1 MKKIIVSII
10 VLSLMVLSGC
20 GDNSS
25 SSIEPIT
32 TETITTEPIDEDTSK
47 ALEIVNL
54 YTPKLPTGTKQDYD
68 ALTPT
73 SKYDL
78 DNYINAFMSA
88 IFHACE
94 IDSVVDTSDYH
105 IKLFDDLYNNF
116 SRIKVYRDFYQLS
129 DCHNFYSKYLNYNGS
144 NVVVDDIYKKYIVD
158 MRLILDSI
166 MKTYYE

>member
-1 MKKIIVSII
+1 MKKIIANII
-10 VLSLMVLSGC
+10 VLSLVVLSGC
-20 GDNSS
+20 GDSSS
-25 SSIEPIT
+25 SSIEPT
-32 TETITTEPIDEDTSK
+32 TAETITTEPIDEDTSK

-68 ALTPT
+68 ELTPIL
-73 SKYDL
+73 KYEL
-78 DNYINAFMSA
+78 DNYINAFMTA
-88 IFHACE
+88 IFHACD
-94 IDSVVDTSDYH
+94 IDSVVDTSDYY
-105 IKLFDDLYNNF
+105 IRSFENSYNNN

-158 MRLILDSI
+158 MRLILDWI